1 MEGTE
6 LSWGNKLLQLAMDNI
21 LTQWIKGDT
30 RFGKDGETS
39 RLDLLFSKEPEG
51 IENVHIGCPLAKSDH
66 ATIEFN
72 INEEIENQRNEEHH
86 AGRLNYCK
94 ADFDNMRK
102 FFQEER
108 WDRFHKATGVQEKWD
123 EFLKIY
129 KEGEK
134 KFVPKKQTVT
144 TGKKRVV

>member
-1 MEGTE
+1 ME
-6 LSWGNKLLQLAMDNI
+6 KHQVQI
-21 LTQWIKGDT
+21 C
-30 RFGKDGETS
+30 
-39 RLDLLFSKEPEG
+39 FSKEPEG
-51 IENVHIGCPLAKSDH
+51 NENVHIGYLLAKSDH
-66 ATIEFN
+66 TTIEFN

-94 ADFDNMRK
+94 ADFDNMK

-129 KEGEK
+129 KGEK
-134 KFVPKKQTVT
+134 KFVP
-144 TGKKRVV
+144 

>member
-1 MEGTE
+1 M
-6 LSWGNKLLQLAMDNI
+6 
-21 LTQWIKGDT
+21 
-30 RFGKDGETS
+30 
-39 RLDLLFSKEPEG
+39 
-51 IENVHIGCPLAKSDH
+51 GCPLTKSDH

-94 ADFDNMRK
+94 ADFDNTRK

-108 WDRFHKATGVQEKWD
+108 WDRFLKATGVQEKWD

-134 KFVPKKQTVT
+134 KFVPKKQTVIADKKKDAKQQEGQKRIH
-144 TGKKRVV
+144 GKNGGKVKELTCGMITNKQGMIT